1 MGFDLKKYF
10 QKMPTILDNAKII
23 VESFAD
29 ADAVDGEI
37 IGTGRRDYTQSVT
50 GYTLHY
56 KGKDFVLYDVPG
68 IEGNEKKFES
78 IIQEAVNKSHLVF
91 FITSDTKEVEP
102 ATADKIKKYLR
113 NDSDVYSIINLH
125 LPPKKNRD
133 VEIDGTYQDELKQKF
148 KNIETSSL
156 KLNTDKTLSDK
167 LGNNYKSG
175 IIINGKE
182 AFCACAF
189 KDGRTTI
196 IPDANDKTLREDQKK
211 FLNEFSYD
219 IDSMKRESHIN
230 DIEKIINSHSDGFEE
245 FIIESN
251 KKKFIARL
259 RETHSKVVDLKVD
272 ATKKCDDFI
281 AGYQGINNAAEGARI
296 DFEKYISGNYIAES
310 VQGIMDKILDEMY
323 ELIEKKKGDLNK
335 SDCELFFEMRE
346 KRIEDGIVNAL
357 QDNFKEAVSRFENRI
372 DEAVRRFNIDVENMR
387 KFSDV
392 NFTIPKPDLSGI
404 SDAMKYGWK
413 DFFKKDLWSIGSFAA
428 GGFFLGSAIPII
440 GNAVGAI
447 TGAFLGVIMSAVSWF
462 MGSKRRIAKA
472 KSKAREQFD
481 KAENEIINNLEKEF
495 QSSTYI
501 QKMQECTTMIQEY
514 CSTEIHKFEIIGTKM
529 ENLVKDLDAK
539 VNKLKNTDYGKL

>member
-37 IGTGRRDYTQSVT
+37 IGTGRCDYTQSVT

-68 IEGNEKKFES
+68 IEGNEQKFES

-113 NDSDVYSIINLH
+113 NDSDVFSIINLH
-125 LPPKKNRD
+125 YLPKKNR
-133 VEIDGTYQDELKQKF
+133 EEWEKKYQDELKQKF
-148 KNIETSSL
+148 ENTETSSL
-156 KLNTDKTLSDK
+156 KSNTDKTLTDK
-167 LGNNYKSG
+167 LGENYKSG
-175 IIINGKE
+175 IIINGKA

-196 IPDANDKTLREDQKK
+196 IPDTNEKTLREDQKK
-211 FLNEFSYD
+211 FLKEYSSN
-219 IDSMKRESHIN
+219 IDSMKRESRIN
-230 DIEKIINSHSDGFEE
+230 DIVKIINSHSDDFED

-251 KKKFIARL
+251 KKKFIVRL
-259 RETHSKVVDLKVD
+259 KETYSLVVDLKND
-272 ATKKCDDFI
+272 TTQKSKGFI
-281 AGYQGINNAAEGARI
+281 TGYQGIKNAAEGANT

-310 VQGIMDKILDEMY
+310 VQGIMGDILDEMY
-323 ELIEKKKGDLNK
+323 TLIEQKEGDLKK
-335 SDCELFFEMRE
+335 SDCDSFFEMRE

-447 TGAFLGVIMSAVSWF
+447 TGAFLGVIMSVVSWF